1 MPTVSTTPSSPAAAA
16 FISAT
21 SRADV
26 DSNGQGT
33 ANTVKGGGM
42 YSALWDTD
50 TYWLISNVSTSGIR
64 SQLSLQIETN
74 SLLATGPRDFVVEY
88 STDGTSWTAV
98 PGGSYT
104 VIGQCDS
111 KNALPHY
118 MPGFKVFD
126 FALPAA
132 LQDKASVSI
141 RLRCASLTGT
151 DGKSSVVPNATNRL
165 GHVSIKYNK

>member
-1 MPTVSTTPSSPAAAA
+1 
-16 FISAT
+16 
-21 SRADV
+21 
-26 DSNGQGT
+26 
-33 ANTVKGGGM
+33 
-42 YSALWDTD
+42 
-50 TYWLISNVSTSGIR
+50 
-64 SQLSLQIETN
+64 
-74 SLLATGPRDFVVEY
+74 
-88 STDGTSWTAV
+88 
-98 PGGSYT
+98 
-104 VIGQCDS
+104 
-111 KNALPHY
+111 